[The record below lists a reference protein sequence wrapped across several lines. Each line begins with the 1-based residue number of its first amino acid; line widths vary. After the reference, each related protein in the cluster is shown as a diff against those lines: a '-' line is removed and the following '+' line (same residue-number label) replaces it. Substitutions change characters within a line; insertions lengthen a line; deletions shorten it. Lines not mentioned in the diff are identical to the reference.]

1 MNLRVAGG
9 DKRAG
14 FADVLG
20 LIGRLPLV
28 SGLSSIY
35 LAGTRD
41 IVRQLRH
48 EQGEAAQTAATG
60 RHVNSLHDDA
70 AAINRFEILDGQ
82 AALRRTGVSELLGLV
97 PEFRNAA
104 DALSQAR
111 QALVQAQ
118 GLADNNPTAQPAQI
132 IQYNDLVAQISNA
145 VGLAIESG
153 FSQGTDNIV
162 SAAASVTI
170 AVVSLPTN
178 PALALDI
185 VGSELDVASVDA
197 LASTATD
204 LTVGA
209 ADRAALLASI
219 DVGIVRIDGFA
230 ARLTSIATLLE
241 GQAGA
246 LEGAS
251 QDLLA
256 ADPIAASLR
265 VEQLRVQL
273 EVADGVFGVLS
284 RTSLLG
290 SS

>member
-1 MNLRVAGG
+1 M
-9 DKRAG
+9 
-14 FADVLG
+14 
-20 LIGRLPLV
+20 
-28 SGLSSIY
+28 
-35 LAGTRD
+35 
-41 IVRQLRH
+41 
-48 EQGEAAQTAATG
+48 
-60 RHVNSLHDDA
+60 
-70 AAINRFEILDGQ
+70 
-82 AALRRTGVSELLGLV
+82 
-97 PEFRNAA
+97 
-104 DALSQAR
+104 
-111 QALVQAQ
+111 
-118 GLADNNPTAQPAQI
+118 
-132 IQYNDLVAQISNA
+132 
-145 VGLAIESG
+145 AIESG

-170 AVVSLPTN
+170 AVVNLPTN

-204 LTVGA
+204 LTVGT

-219 DVGIVRIDGFA
+219 DVGVVRIDGFA
-230 ARLTSIATLLE
+230 ARLTSIAALLE

-273 EVADGVFGVLS
+273 EIADGVFGVLS
-284 RTSLLG
+284 RVNLQG
-290 SS
+290 SGS